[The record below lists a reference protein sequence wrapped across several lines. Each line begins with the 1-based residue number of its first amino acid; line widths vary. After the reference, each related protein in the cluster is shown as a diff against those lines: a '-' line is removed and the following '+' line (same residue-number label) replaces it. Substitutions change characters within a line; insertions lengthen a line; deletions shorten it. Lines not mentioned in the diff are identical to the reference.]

1 MNFQFIPKIVAFARQ
16 HTLALAASVL
26 VLIVIVIS
34 FSGWRYYQYRQSSQ
48 YAYEILRDA
57 LKTAD
62 TETIAALVDFNSLS
76 GSLAKDLVQNY
87 PFLKAGKDQIRQ
99 VDDMIQTA
107 LLKQIRTKQEP
118 VKDEPDLK
126 IRLRTPLYALPPDF
140 LAQLASTLSLQT
152 SSEGTAL
159 LTAKARHPLLD
170 KNFLLILRMDQ
181 TPTGWH
187 VRKLVNSPELVRQFR
202 EAQLE
207 RMTAQ
212 RQMILDKNTA
222 TEKRIKDLFPLQP
235 CSASAGLLSDGNT
248 LLLVVHV
255 LARNIG
261 TVSVNNM
268 NLFAE
273 FSSATGEF
281 LLSRHLNAV
290 QPTHPGEDFERN
302 WTIELDGGSELGR
315 RVLNGQPLQCKA
327 AWKTLGLDNG
337 EVLHISEAPAPIEE
351 FQ

>member
-1 MNFQFIPKIVAFARQ
+1 M
-16 HTLALAASVL
+16 LALVATVL
-26 VLIVIVIS
+26 VLIVIVVS
-34 FSGWRYYQYRQSSQ
+34 FSGWRYYQFRQSSQ
-48 YAYEILRDA
+48 YAYEILREA

-62 TETIAALVDFNSLS
+62 TETIAELVDFNSLAS
-76 GSLAKDLVQNY
+76 SLAKDLAQNY
-87 PFLKAGKDQIRQ
+87 PFLKAGPDQVRQ
-99 VDDMIQTA
+99 LDDMVQIA
-107 LLKQIRTKQEP
+107 LLKQTRTKQEP
-118 VKDEPDLK
+118 VKDVADLK
-126 IRLRTPLYALPPDF
+126 TRLKTPLYALPPDF
-140 LAQLASTLSLQT
+140 LAQMAATLSLQT
-152 SSEGTAL
+152 ASEGTAL
-159 LTAKARHPLLD
+159 LTAKVRHPLFD

-181 TPTGWH
+181 TPPGWR
-187 VRKLVNSPELVRQFR
+187 VRTLVNSPELVRQFR

-222 TEKRIKDLFPLQP
+222 TEKRIKELFPLQS
-235 CSASAGLLSDGNT
+235 CSASAGLLSDGDT

-255 LARNIG
+255 LARDIG

-273 FSSATGEF
+273 FSSATGES

-290 QPTHPGEDFERN
+290 QPTHPGEDFDRN
-302 WTIELDGGSELGR
+302 WTIELDGRSELGR